1 MYQRKAVFIDMNN
14 KIKKLIVV
22 LISALLL
29 IFITLAF
36 CYGHYS
42 KAKKEQAIAEQRV
55 IEAQVKEKTIN
66 NAKAC
71 GYSIEFTE
79 ENAFCMEK
87 EDIEYCFQ
95 IDPAGVI
102 FDYCEF
108 PVEEENVNVKKG
120 NVVICIMNEGNDKLN
135 VSYSDSRII
144 LLDDGTEE
152 PMFSA
157 SYFISNADFDKESLV
172 IQPQIIDDKQ
182 KSIDAYDKI
191 MRFITVD
198 ELKEQY
204 NKALAICKQLNE

>member
-1 MYQRKAVFIDMNN
+1 MNN
-14 KIKKLIVV
+14 KLKKNMLVS
-22 LISALLL
+22 ISALLV

-42 KAKKEQAIAEQRV
+42 RAKKEQAIAEQKV
-55 IEAQVKEKTIN
+55 IEAQVKEKAIN

-79 ENAFCMEK
+79 DETFCMEK
-87 EDIEYCFQ
+87 DDVKYSFCIS
-95 IDPAGVI
+95 ASGVC

-108 PVEEENVNVKKG
+108 IKIEKDINVKEGEVMLKIKNLEDG
-120 NVVICIMNEGNDKLN
+120 KIKVRYDDTRVIIA
-135 VSYSDSRII
+135 
-144 LLDDGTEE
+144 DDGTED
-152 PMFSA
+152 PMFSG
-157 SYFISNADFDKESLV
+157 SYFISNTDFDKESLV

-198 ELKEQY
+198 ELKDQY
-204 NKALAICKQLNE
+204 NKALAICKQLNG